1 MYSRFCFLLSL
12 SLSIP
17 TPLLSLSLP
26 FSPAWLMAGIVARL
40 TRRVTILY
48 PNATQ
53 RSLRRHTQTKSSPF
67 LNLSSRLWSLTL
79 GPHSSA
85 EMMQEIANVVFFS
98 STERKWRWLCIVTVT
113 SLSFLA
119 TKSLWCE
126 KNKVPPTA
134 SSLFQHLD
142 LVSDT
147 PSLLPFVSPV
157 FSFWLLSSVV
167 VVPST
172 GKQKEI
178 RSCCCCIP
186 TIGSSTVS
194 SFAHLFTTLSEDS
207 WSEKK
212 RRNTIFERRGTGISV
227 SFLHKMYLM

>member
-1 MYSRFCFLLSL
+1 MDGASHVSSVLSTLDGSVLVKRRQHPERFHGRSVDRCPPSSSHRDFVPSFTDFENPCKHTPPPPVFTILLIVNNVQSFLLSSLSL

-98 STERKWRWLCIVTVT
+98 STERKRRWLLYSYSYF
-113 SLSFLA
+113 SLFLSDQ
-119 TKSLWCE
+119 KSLMW
-126 KNKVPPTA
+126 
-134 SSLFQHLD
+134 
-142 LVSDT
+142 
-147 PSLLPFVSPV
+147 
-157 FSFWLLSSVV
+157 
-167 VVPST
+167 
-172 GKQKEI
+172 
-178 RSCCCCIP
+178 
-186 TIGSSTVS
+186 
-194 SFAHLFTTLSEDS
+194 
-207 WSEKK
+207 KK
-212 RRNTIFERRGTGISV
+212 
-227 SFLHKMYLM
+227 

>member
-1 MYSRFCFLLSL
+1 M
-12 SLSIP
+12 
-17 TPLLSLSLP
+17 LSLSLP

-85 EMMQEIANVVFFS
+85 EMMQEIANVVFFFLNWEKMTMALYS
-98 STERKWRWLCIVTVT
+98 YSYF
-113 SLSFLA
+113 SLFLSDQ
-119 TKSLWCE
+119 KSLMW

-212 RRNTIFERRGTGISV
+212 RRNTIFERRETGISV